1 MHQPLRLT
9 LDRAALQSNWRWLAQ
24 KAGTATGAAIKADG
38 YGIGARSTGTGI
50 GQGSTGYGLTPIKRP
65 SPAPETK

>member
-38 YGIGARSTGTGI
+38 YGIGARRTMEATG
-50 GQGSTGYGLTPIKRP
+50 
-65 SPAPETK
+65 